1 MFATG
6 VKVTPVD
13 EATGAKEMSKLHV
26 SKLPEAKADEK
37 QEAK

>member
-6 VKVTPVD
+6 VKVTAVD

-26 SKLPEAKADEK
+26 SKPPQALPDAK
-37 QEAK
+37 